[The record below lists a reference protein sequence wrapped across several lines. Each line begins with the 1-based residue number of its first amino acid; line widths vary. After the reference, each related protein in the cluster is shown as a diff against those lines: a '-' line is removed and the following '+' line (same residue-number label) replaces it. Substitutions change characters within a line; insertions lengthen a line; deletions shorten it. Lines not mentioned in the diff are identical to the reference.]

1 MSEVKNNQYDDDSIE
16 VLEGLEAV
24 RKRPGMYIGSTDNRG
39 LHHLV
44 WEIVDNS
51 IDEVLAGAASQIE
64 VTLEADGSVTVAD
77 NGRGVPTGMN
87 AKLKKSTPE
96 VIFSVLHAGGKFG
109 GSGYKTS
116 GGLHGVGSSVV
127 NALSSRFDV
136 KIYRDK
142 KIHEIKFVDG
152 GRVKKP
158 LTQTGTTTK
167 TGTVV
172 NFLPDKKM
180 FSTVRFSFS
189 TIADHLKEAALL
201 NSGLKIILK
210 DEKNNRSETFEYSD
224 GLEEFVK
231 DLAGENEPLTSI
243 IRLQGED
250 KNIVV
255 DVVFEYTNGYTENVL
270 GFANNVKTPDGGT
283 HLTGFRSGLT
293 RAINDY
299 ARKINYLKEKDKNL
313 TSDDLR
319 EGLVAVISLKIPEN
333 LIQYEGQTKGKLG
346 TSEARSATESIVV
359 QQFGFW
365 LEENKVQSVTIIEKA
380 LLARK
385 ARDEAR
391 KARQAARQAKGK
403 RNTKN
408 QMLGK
413 LTPANGKNRDL
424 AELYLVEG
432 DSAGGSAKK
441 GRDAKFQAILPLR
454 GKVINSEKAKL
465 QDLLKNE
472 EINVIINAIG
482 AGIGADFDVTETNYG
497 KIIIMTDADTDGAH
511 IQILLLTFFYRYMK
525 DLILKRHI
533 FIALPPLYKVKFGDG
548 EIQYFWEEKEFEKW
562 SATNKRKF
570 EMGRYKGLGEMNA
583 EELWDTTMD
592 PKKRKLI
599 SVTVDDALAS
609 ETALKTLMGD
619 DAEKRKAW
627 IEENVEFTLTD
638 DDAELVL

>member
-1 MSEVKNNQYDDDSIE
+1 
-16 VLEGLEAV
+16 
-24 RKRPGMYIGSTDNRG
+24 
-39 LHHLV
+39 
-44 WEIVDNS
+44 
-51 IDEVLAGAASQIE
+51 VLAGAANQIE
-64 VTLEADGSVTVAD
+64 VTLENDGSVTVAD

-152 GRVKKP
+152 GKVKKP

-172 NFLPDKKM
+172 NFMPDKKM
-180 FSTVRFSFS
+180 FSTTRFSFS

-210 DEKNNRSETFEYSD
+210 DEKNNRSETFEYTD

-231 DLAGENEPLTSI
+231 DLAGENEPITSI
-243 IRLQGED
+243 IKLQGEE

-255 DVVFEYTNGYTENVL
+255 DVVFEYTNGYNENVL

-319 EGLVAVISLKIPEN
+319 EGLVAVVSLKIPEN

-359 QQFGFW
+359 QQFGF
-365 LEENKVQSVTIIEKA
+365 
-380 LLARK
+380 
-385 ARDEAR
+385 
-391 KARQAARQAKGK
+391 
-403 RNTKN
+403 
-408 QMLGK
+408 
-413 LTPANGKNRDL
+413 
-424 AELYLVEG
+424 
-432 DSAGGSAKK
+432 
-441 GRDAKFQAILPLR
+441 
-454 GKVINSEKAKL
+454 
-465 QDLLKNE
+465 
-472 EINVIINAIG
+472 
-482 AGIGADFDVTETNYG
+482 
-497 KIIIMTDADTDGAH
+497 
-511 IQILLLTFFYRYMK
+511 
-525 DLILKRHI
+525 
-533 FIALPPLYKVKFGDG
+533 
-548 EIQYFWEEKEFEKW
+548 
-562 SATNKRKF
+562 
-570 EMGRYKGLGEMNA
+570 
-583 EELWDTTMD
+583 
-592 PKKRKLI
+592 
-599 SVTVDDALAS
+599 
-609 ETALKTLMGD
+609 
-619 DAEKRKAW
+619 
-627 IEENVEFTLTD
+627 
-638 DDAELVL
+638 